1 VVPGAV
7 AAAGAAARAA
17 FEVVGA
23 CEDGVAILDVV
34 VFGSESRLRVGGI
47 EGHGSSIVA
56 YESAVAP
63 SLEYQYE
70 LKCDGACAPDQDHYF

>member
-34 VFGSESRLRVGGI
+34 IFG
-47 EGHGSSIVA
+47 GHGSSIVA